1 MTIFTIFK
9 SYIMSKTRGIV
20 IKRRH
25 KVTTMNKKGEPVE
38 EMRSDY
44 FICRINAEIPPSH
57 KNFQSL

>member
-1 MTIFTIFK
+1 MNT
-9 SYIMSKTRGIV
+9 KTRGIV